1 MKISTK
7 TFNLITYISLA
18 ILVILLIGML
28 TRVIPPEYYL
38 HSLTV
43 AIALF
48 ILRIFLRIQMYLQ
61 SKSSKR
67 NEN

>member
-7 TFNLITYISLA
+7 TFNLIAYISLA

-38 HSLTV
+38 HALTV

-48 ILRIFLRIQMYLQ
+48 LLRIFLRIQMYLQ